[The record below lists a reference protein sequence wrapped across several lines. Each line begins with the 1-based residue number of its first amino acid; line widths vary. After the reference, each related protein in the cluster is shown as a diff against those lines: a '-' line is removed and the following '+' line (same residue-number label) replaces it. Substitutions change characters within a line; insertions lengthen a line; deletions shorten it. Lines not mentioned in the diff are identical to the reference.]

1 MSDTETL
8 FVTLRKSAD
17 PQVVAAI
24 EALIADGTD
33 RQLCRVNVLA
43 FAAQH
48 GLDEEKA
55 IGGFLHAARL
65 GIFDLTWNVLCP
77 GCGGVL
83 DAAQTPKSVHTD
95 GYDRAL
101 CATG

>member
-33 RQLCRVNVLA
+33 RQLCRVNVLS
-43 FAAQH
+43 FAARH
-48 GLDEEKA
+48 GLDEEKTILFA
-55 IGGFLHAARL
+55 S
-65 GIFDLTWNVLCP
+65 W
-77 GCGGVL
+77 
-83 DAAQTPKSVHTD
+83 
-95 GYDRAL
+95 
-101 CATG
+101 